1 VVVKDLI
8 IGAQLSKLE
17 KGRDEHLQKQAEAQ
31 RKVPRD
37 KLVETVRDILA
48 KHGVQTRTA

>member
-1 VVVKDLI
+1 MLRELVALQPDV
-8 IGAQLSKLE
+8 IGAHTTPPARAVQ
-17 KGRDEHLQKQAEAQ
+17 QAEAQ

-48 KHGVQTRTA
+48 KHGVRTRTA